1 MASRNPLGKIKDL
14 TKGAASVGIH
24 VAGQATRTATSLTSG
39 AVGKLAGS
47 GKPDVP
53 ARDEAEEPTPDA
65 PESRATEAPTK
76 RKTPTKRKAPTKVS
90 ATEPVNVTEELGLD
104 PAPVAEPQGATGQ
117 PDTDEPVTSID
128 AKADTEHVEATP
140 ADLAKAVAK
149 KAPARKA
156 AAKKTPAAK
165 KAPAKKTA
173 PGAKLPPRK
182 QAEQAEATA
191 DQAR

>member
-14 TKGAASVGIH
+14 TKGAASVGMH

-47 GKPDVP
+47 GKPAAP
-53 ARDEAEEPTPDA
+53 ARDE
-65 PESRATEAPTK
+65 TEAPTPVAPEA
-76 RKTPTKRKAPTKVS
+76 RAAEAPTRRKAPTKVS

-104 PAPVAEPQGATGQ
+104 PAPVAEPKSTTAT
-117 PDTDEPVTSID
+117 PESNEPVTTID
-128 AKADTEHVEATP
+128 AKADTDHVEATP

-156 AAKKTPAAK
+156 TTRKAPAAK

-182 QAEQAEATA
+182 KAEQAEATA
-191 DQAR
+191 DKAR